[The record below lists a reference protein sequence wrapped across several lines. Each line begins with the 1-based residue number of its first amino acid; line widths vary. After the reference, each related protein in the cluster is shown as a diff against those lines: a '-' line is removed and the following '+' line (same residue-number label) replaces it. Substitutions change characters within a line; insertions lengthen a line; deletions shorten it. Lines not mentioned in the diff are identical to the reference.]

1 MSAAI
6 IGGRSDT
13 TIGTR
18 VRLLRETKGLARLE
32 VQRIT
37 GVSEA
42 TIARAEV
49 GGVVTRRTA
58 ERLAAALGVPADD
71 LVGRDGDA

>member
-1 MSAAI
+1 M
-6 IGGRSDT
+6 SDT

-18 VRLLRETKGLARLE
+18 IRMLREAKGLARLE
-32 VQRIT
+32 VQRLT
-37 GVSEA
+37 GISEA

-58 ERLAAALGVPADD
+58 ERLAVVLECGADD
-71 LVGRDGDA
+71 LLPSGGKP